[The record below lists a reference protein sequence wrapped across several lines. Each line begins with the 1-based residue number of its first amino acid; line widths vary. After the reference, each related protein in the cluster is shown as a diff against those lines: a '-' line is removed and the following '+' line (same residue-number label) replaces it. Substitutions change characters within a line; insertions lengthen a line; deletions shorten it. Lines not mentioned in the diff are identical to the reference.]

1 MTKCMVRIILLA
13 ILMCEMMHAR
23 TYTSKFPN
31 AENPLSENGAWINGG
46 TVGLD
51 WHDCR
56 TTPAFAFGTEPATI
70 NYDDSTCLV
79 TGTWGADQTVEVT
92 IHTVSPGAH
101 ATFEE
106 VEVRLRSKISA
117 HVNTGY
123 EVNCSV
129 KPGDPY
135 MQIVRWNG
143 ALGDFTQLNGSN
155 VGCVDGDV
163 LKATIS
169 GSKITAY
176 KNGKAIITVTDTKF
190 TTGLPG
196 MGFYIQ
202 SGSSSAND
210 DFGASSF
217 MATDGVVDAPTG
229 LAAVVH

>member
-46 TVGLD
+46 TLGLD

-56 TTPAFAFGTEPATI
+56 ATPAFAFGTEPATI

-92 IHTVSPGAH
+92 IHTITPGAH

-117 HVNTGY
+117 HVN
-123 EVNCSV
+123 S
-129 KPGDPY
+129 
-135 MQIVRWNG
+135 IV
-143 ALGDFTQLNGSN
+143 GS
-155 VGCVDGDV
+155 D
-163 LKATIS
+163 L
-169 GSKITAY
+169 Y
-176 KNGKAIITVTDTKF
+176 
-190 TTGLPG
+190 
-196 MGFYIQ
+196 
-202 SGSSSAND
+202 
-210 DFGASSF
+210 
-217 MATDGVVDAPTG
+217 
-229 LAAVVH
+229 AV